1 MSTISFSVQVIFI
14 FTVLF
19 SVFTS
24 NEQVTAS
31 PIKDQ
36 PLEMSDYKP
45 YLAYARNPD
54 FFSRLS
60 LKQWS
65 PVVYEQYQT
74 PELIQKRNN
83 AELVNHI
90 VKNFHA
96 IGRLEDIGK

>member
-1 MSTISFSVQVIFI
+1 MSAISNAVQVIF
-14 FTVLF
+14 FFAVFYTVFALNGP
-19 SVFTS
+19 VI
-24 NEQVTAS
+24 AS

-36 PLEMSDYKP
+36 SLEMADYKP

-54 FFSRLS
+54 FFNRLS
-60 LKQWS
+60 LRQWS
-65 PVVYEQYQT
+65 PFVYEQYQA
-74 PELIQKRNN
+74 PESIQKRNN

>member
-1 MSTISFSVQVIFI
+1 MSTFSYAVQVIFI

-19 SVFTS
+19 SVFTI
-24 NEQVTAS
+24 NGPIAAS

-36 PLEMSDYKP
+36 SLEMSDYKP

-54 FFSRLS
+54 FFNRLS
-60 LKQWS
+60 FRQWS
-65 PVVYEQYQT
+65 PIVYEQYQG